1 MLGVI
6 ASVIPKNT
14 ACIVVIGAPQRGLRI
29 YRLHPERASSALL
42 VSIGTRRPRIT
53 TDRLRS
59 TARIDPL
66 PFALP
71 RAPTR
76 EPRQRFWFV

>member
-42 VSIGTRRPRIT
+42 VSIGTRRPPDYYGSVEI
-53 TDRLRS
+53 DRQKQS
-59 TARIDPL
+59 T
-66 PFALP
+66 PFRALP
-71 RAPTR
+71 
-76 EPRQRFWFV
+76 